1 MKNGTNQQ
9 SARGAMA
16 VVKNALVGG
25 GLLLGSQIL
34 WGIVFLLLA
43 VWMLGALL
51 LMILWTL
58 VALLAAILPF

>member
-1 MKNGTNQQ
+1 
-9 SARGAMA
+9 MA